1 MANVLSMQSTSKLV
15 VGSSLVLPQAV
26 ENQVGSATV
35 LQFRAR
41 SPAALHGKAAILG
54 DSEELGV
61 DVGIILSKRL

>member
-1 MANVLSMQSTSKLV
+1 MLSMQSTSRPV

-41 SPAALHGKAAILG
+41 NPAALHGKVAIHG
-54 DSEELGV
+54 DNEDLGV